1 MRKTLFSMCALALS
15 ITTSA
20 QITETPAG
28 KLIDNMYRSSE
39 SWIQKSWT
47 GTARGRYE
55 GLVSK
60 IVVGDDNCLYIY
72 NPLSGLD
79 SNTWLKLEKVS
90 EGKYKAVL
98 PQAIHK
104 DDNGDDDDD
113 ESGSTERTL
122 YLNRLQTIGKK
133 KYEVVPK
140 DKNFM
145 EYSWDGKTLKML
157 GAESDGVILGMTYN
171 NKWEERY
178 GDWSVTIQS
187 FDNSLITPP
196 TTAIRKQYTLTSKEM
211 TSPRIVEAAVNG
223 NELYVKGIFKS
234 QKIADKWLK
243 LTKEGDKYVMMTNQY
258 LGTTVKTD
266 FKSYSFDKAE
276 YHTFA
281 AALSNANTIAD
292 KLEFKLD
299 AGKGTLTTDGILRV
313 VQGKSRATNIPN
325 DELESYEALTLK
337 PYEQKA
343 GKPATPKLE
352 YCSASDGYDYSSRTT
367 TLVFDVTNA
376 DIDGNYLDASKMYYN
391 VYLDDSTEPF
401 TFKKKEYKY
410 LDEDMTNIPFS
421 FKDKWGYDF
430 KSNDNQRIL
439 HFYGAKIKKVS
450 VVMVYEDNGT
460 KYSSDPMTTSV
471 VTAGI
476 ENATI
481 KNNQAE
487 KYYTIEGCQIEHM
500 QKGLNIVRYSDGT
513 TKKVIIK

>member
-178 GDWSVTIQS
+178 GDWSVTIQY

-196 TTAIRKQYTLTSKEM
+196 TTPLNGGKSLHDVLSNLGSFSIAFWINAEKPTKAIGLFSLTNNKGFWSYIDLFMEPGNSTQTNGRFKLHLSNGTENGWVDKVIPETLGKWVHLVFRYDATTGKV
-211 TSPRIVEAAVNG
+211 TIFRNG
-223 NELYVKGIFKS
+223 AEVHSQEFKTLGGI
-234 QKIADKWLK
+234 ACP
-243 LTKEGDKYVMMTNQY
+243 N
-258 LGTTVKTD
+258 LGTLV
-266 FKSYSFDKAE
+266 
-276 YHTFA
+276 
-281 AALSNANTIAD
+281 I
-292 KLEFKLD
+292 
-299 AGKGTLTTDGILRV
+299 GTLPFQTTPPLTTGAGAQGWAGFYKGQLDQFYFFNEPIND
-313 VQGKSRATNIPN
+313 VQIK
-325 DELESYEALTLK
+325 TL
-337 PYEQKA
+337 
-343 GKPATPKLE
+343 
-352 YCSASDGYDYSSRTT
+352 AS
-367 TLVFDVTNA
+367 
-376 DIDGNYLDASKMYYN
+376 
-391 VYLDDSTEPF
+391 
-401 TFKKKEYKY
+401 
-410 LDEDMTNIPFS
+410 
-421 FKDKWGYDF
+421 
-430 KSNDNQRIL
+430 
-439 HFYGAKIKKVS
+439 
-450 VVMVYEDNGT
+450 
-460 KYSSDPMTTSV
+460 
-471 VTAGI
+471 
-476 ENATI
+476 
-481 KNNQAE
+481 E
-487 KYYTIEGCQIEHM
+487 K
-500 QKGLNIVRYSDGT
+500 
-513 TKKVIIK
+513 